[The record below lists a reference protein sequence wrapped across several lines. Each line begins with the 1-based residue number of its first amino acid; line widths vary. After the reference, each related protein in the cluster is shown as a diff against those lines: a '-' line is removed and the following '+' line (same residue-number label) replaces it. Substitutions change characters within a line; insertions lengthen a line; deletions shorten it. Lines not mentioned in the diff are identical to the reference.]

1 MKWKQ
6 ELSKFGL
13 TEESVSHGLRN
24 KFKDYY
30 KIQEAID
37 ELENQLNDN
46 STSEEEIEEI
56 QDDLRELN
64 DALELSDLKLVKAI
78 EVYDKN
84 KERYA
89 EMSKHLGK
97 GRPRKNPLPTPKPQP
112 QTQTQTQVAQSGTQ
126 TQTQV
131 PQNIPITPTEEVPN
145 EEKKKKSGI
154 GWIIGAVVIGA
165 LTLGAVN
172 AFKNGD

>member
-6 ELSKFGL
+6 TLSKFGL
-13 TEESVSHGLRN
+13 TEETVSHGLRS

-30 KIQEAID
+30 KIQDAIN

-46 STSEEEIEEI
+46 STSEDEI
-56 QDDLRELN
+56 QEIQVDLQELN

-84 KERYA
+84 KDRYA

-97 GRPRKNPLPTPKPQP
+97 GRPRKNPLPNPTPQP
-112 QTQTQTQVAQSGTQ
+112 QAQTQKAESGTQ
-126 TQTQV
+126 TQTQTQT
-131 PQNIPITPTEEVPN
+131 PQNIPLTPTEEVPN
-145 EEKKKKSGI
+145 EEKKKSSVGWLI
-154 GWIIGAVVIGA
+154 GAAIIGI

-172 AFKNGD
+172 AFKNAD